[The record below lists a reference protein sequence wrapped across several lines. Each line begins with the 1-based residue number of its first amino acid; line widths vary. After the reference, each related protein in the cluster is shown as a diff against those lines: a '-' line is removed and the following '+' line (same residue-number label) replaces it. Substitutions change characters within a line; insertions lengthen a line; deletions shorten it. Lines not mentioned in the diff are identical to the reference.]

1 MCGFAGFVS
10 KSVQLDAAYPVLE
23 RMGKAIRHRGPDDSG
38 IWVDPESGVGLVH
51 QRLSIVDLSAAGRQP
66 MHSASNRFVIAFN
79 GEIYNHLELR
89 AWLANETGQSP
100 AWRGHSDTESLLACI
115 EAFGF
120 EKTLQRSVGMFAMAL
135 WDRKLGTLSLAR
147 DRLGEKPLYYGWIG
161 NTLLFASELHAIR
174 AHPQCSPQI
183 SRGALSLFMRFGY
196 VPTPYS
202 ILEGIN
208 KLPPG
213 SWICFSSTSIS
224 NGTLSPAIPY
234 WSLQQ
239 VVRKGNEQPFN
250 RGDEL
255 AVNTLSDLLTDA
267 IQLQQVADVPL
278 GAFLSGGVDSSLI
291 VSLMQAQS
299 SRPVNTY
306 TIGFEEEEFN
316 EANHAAAVARH
327 LGTQHHEV
335 YLSGADALKVIP
347 KLSHI
352 YDEPFA
358 DPSQV
363 PTRLV
368 CEVARGSVTVA
379 LSGDAGD
386 ELFGGYNRYLM
397 AGRLWSRMSKVP
409 RPLRRSV
416 AGIIGQVSPQSWG
429 SLYGAAKGLLPS
441 RWQVSQ
447 PSDKIHKLIEML
459 SVKDRYALY
468 KNLVSQ
474 WKSPENVVLG
484 GNPPD
489 SLLDASDDFMPTLG
503 FEEWMMLMDAQ
514 TYLPDDILLK
524 MDRAAM
530 SVSLETRVPLLDHR
544 VVEFAAHLPLDMKIR
559 NDQGKWILRQILY
572 RHVPRE
578 MIERPKTGFA
588 IPLGQWMRGPLRD
601 WAETL
606 LAESRL
612 ISEGFFNAGVVR
624 QRWKEHLSGHK
635 DWQSS
640 LWTVLMFQSWLDNFN
655 RKQS

>member
-51 QRLSIVDLSAAGRQP
+51 QRLSVVDLSAAGHQP

-79 GEIYNHLELR
+79 GEIYNHLDLR

-115 EAFGF
+115 EAFGL

-161 NTLLFASELHAIR
+161 NTLLFASELHAIK
-174 AHPQCSPQI
+174 AHPQYSTQI
-183 SRGALSLFMRFGY
+183 SRDALSLFMRFGY

-202 ILEGIN
+202 ILEGIS

-224 NGTLSPAIPY
+224 NVTLPPAVPY

-250 RGDEL
+250 GGDEL
-255 AVNTLSDLLTDA
+255 AVNSLNDLLTDA

-299 SRPVNTY
+299 NRPVNTY

-335 YLSGADALKVIP
+335 YLSGVDALKVIP

-368 CEVARGSVTVA
+368 CEIARGSVTVA

-397 AGRLWSRMSKVP
+397 AGRLWNRMSKVP

-416 AGIIGQVSPQSWG
+416 AGILGQVSPQSWG
-429 SLYGAAKGLLPS
+429 SLYGAAKGLMPS

-447 PSDKIHKLIEML
+447 PSDKIHKLMELL

-474 WKSPENVVLG
+474 WKFPENVVLG
-484 GNPPD
+484 GNQPD
-489 SLLDASDDFMPTLG
+489 SLLDTSDDFMRTLG

-514 TYLPDDILLK
+514 TYLSDDILVK

-559 NDQGKWILRQILY
+559 NGQGKWILRQILY

-588 IPLGQWMRGPLRD
+588 IPLGQWLRGPLRD

-606 LAESRL
+606 LSESQL
-612 ISEGFFNAGVVR
+612 ISEGYFNAGVVR
-624 QRWKEHLSGHK
+624 QRWKEHLSGSK

-640 LWTVLMFQSWLDNFN
+640 LWTVLMFQAWLDNFN